1 MSRSQSWKNLAP
13 EGEKAVD
20 LRRASSQPLY
30 TPQTTTASES
40 NFAASNSSFKSSM
53 EDMRRRIVHLNKE
66 LEQERMHS
74 KNLKRDKALEVRQV
88 RDEEQRKA
96 AAMQADLRSKLHKE
110 KMNELTSLR
119 DQLHKEK
126 EKDIVQIIRQK
137 DETFRSAQQAWAKEK
152 DELKSKVRN
161 ELRGEAR
168 EDTKREF
175 EKERGRLEQDIA
187 DLHRQKRELED
198 TLKLV
203 QGADKRKIDDIRRIH
218 HEHESELEKFKRNSW
233 QESRQQVIYFKVQI
247 VSLIVITSTNGMS
260 IKEDKL
266 PLNPTH

>member
-1 MSRSQSWKNLAP
+1 MSRSQSWKTLGP

-20 LRRASSQPLY
+20 LGRASSQPLC
-30 TPQTTTASES
+30 TPQTTTSES
-40 NFAASNSSFKSSM
+40 NVAASNLSLKSSM

-66 LEQERMHS
+66 LEQERVHS
-74 KNLKRDKALEVRQV
+74 KNLKRDKAIEVRQV
-88 RDEEQRKA
+88 RDEEQKKA
-96 AAMQADLRSKLHKE
+96 AVMQAELRSKLHKE

-119 DQLHKEK
+119 EQLHKEK
-126 EKDIVQIIRQK
+126 EKEVMQIIRQK
-137 DETFRSAQQAWAKEK
+137 DEMFRSAQQAWAKEK

-187 DLHRQKRELED
+187 DLHRQKRELEE

-218 HEHESELEKFKRNSW
+218 HEHEAELEKFKRNSW
-233 QESRQQVIYFKVQI
+233 QESRQQVMYI
-247 VSLIVITSTNGMS
+247 S
-260 IKEDKL
+260 
-266 PLNPTH
+266 

>member
-1 MSRSQSWKNLAP
+1 MSRSQSWKNLGP

-30 TPQTTTASES
+30 TPQTTANES
-40 NFAASNSSFKSSM
+40 NFASSNASFKSSM

-66 LEQERMHS
+66 LEQERIHA

-88 RDEEQRKA
+88 RDEEQKKA

-119 DQLHKEK
+119 EQLHKEK
-126 EKDIVQIIRQK
+126 EKEIMQIIRQK
-137 DETFRSAQQAWAKEK
+137 DEILRSAQQAWAKEK
-152 DELKSKVRN
+152 DEMKSKVRN
-161 ELRGEAR
+161 ELRSEAR

-175 EKERGRLEQDIA
+175 EKERGRLEQEIA
-187 DLHRQKRELED
+187 DLDRQKRELEE

-218 HEHESELEKFKRNSW
+218 HEHEAELEKFKRNSW
-233 QESRQQVIYFKVQI
+233 QESRQQVMYI
-247 VSLIVITSTNGMS
+247 S
-260 IKEDKL
+260 
-266 PLNPTH
+266 